1 MLLLYAIVIG
11 LLIGRAAGG
20 RISALAEIHIRW
32 WALALAGLAFQLL
45 LFGPILAD
53 RVGDAGPL
61 LYVASSALVF
71 LAMLRNLEL
80 PGFPLLALGAALNML
95 VIVANGGFMPSAP
108 GAWELLNGAA
118 ILPVTTFTNSTLIHA
133 GTTLPFLGDVFALP
147 RPIPLANVFSVGDVL
162 IGVGAAWCV
171 IRSMIVPTA
180 SRWRPLRAD
189 APHQSD
195 RPLVAR

>member
-20 RISALAEIHIRW
+20 RVSALADIHIRW
-32 WALALAGLAFQLL
+32 WALAIGGLAFQLL
-45 LFGPILAD
+45 LFGPLLAD

-61 LYVASSALVF
+61 LYVASSTLVF
-71 LAMLRNLEL
+71 IAMLRNLDL

-95 VIVANGGFMPSAP
+95 VIVANGGYMPSAP
-108 GAWELLNGAA
+108 GAWE
-118 ILPVTTFTNSTLIHA
+118 ILDGVGRVPTTAFTNSMLIGP

-147 RPIPLANVFSVGDVL
+147 RPIPLANVFSLGDVL

-171 IRSMIVPTA
+171 IRSMVVPTA
-180 SRWRPLRAD
+180 RRWRPGS
-189 APHQSD
+189 PGK
-195 RPLVAR
+195 PLVVR

>member
-1 MLLLYAIVIG
+1 MLLLYAIGIG
-11 LLIGRAAGG
+11 LLVGRAAGG
-20 RISALAEIHIRW
+20 RIGALADIHIRW
-32 WALALAGLAFQLL
+32 WALALGGLLFQLL
-45 LFGPILAD
+45 LFSPVLSG

-71 LAMLRNLEL
+71 LAMLRNLGL
-80 PGFPLLALGAALNML
+80 PGFPLIALGAALNM
-95 VIVANGGFMPSAP
+95 VVVVANGGSMPSAAN
-108 GAWELLNGAA
+108 AWLLLNGVAA
-118 ILPVTTFTNSTLIHA
+118 IPTTEFSNSVLIGP

-180 SRWRPLRAD
+180 SRWRTVEPE
-189 APHQSD
+189 
-195 RPLVAR
+195 RPLPVR

>member
-1 MLLLYAIVIG
+1 MLLLYSIVIG
-11 LLIGRAAGG
+11 LLVGRAAGG
-20 RISALAEIHIRW
+20 RVAALAGIHIRW

-45 LFGPILAD
+45 LFGPILSD

-71 LAMLRNLEL
+71 LAMLRNLDL

-95 VIVANGGFMPSAP
+95 VIVANGGFMPSAS
-108 GAWELLNGAA
+108 GAWELLNGASG
-118 ILPVTTFTNSTLIHA
+118 LPVTTFTNSTLIHA

-162 IGVGAAWCV
+162 IGLGAAWCV

-180 SRWRPLRAD
+180 ARWRPG
-189 APHQSD
+189 QTD
-195 RPLVAR
+195 RPSVAR

>member
-11 LLIGRAAGG
+11 VLVGRAAGG
-20 RISALAEIHIRW
+20 RVSALADIHIRW
-32 WALALAGLAFQLL
+32 WALALAGLMFQLL
-45 LFGPILAD
+45 LFGPVLAD

-61 LYVASSALVF
+61 LYVLSSGLVF
-71 LAMLRNLEL
+71 LAMLRNLDL

-95 VIVANGGFMPSAP
+95 VIVANGGLMPSAP

-118 ILPVTTFTNSTLIHA
+118 GVPVTAFSNSTLIHA
-133 GTTLPFLGDVFALP
+133 GTALPFLGDVFVLP

-162 IGVGAAWCV
+162 IGLGAAWCV

-180 SRWRPLRAD
+180 ARWRPAQAD
-189 APHQSD
+189 GS
-195 RPLVAR
+195 LVAR

>member
-20 RISALAEIHIRW
+20 RVTALADMHIRW
-32 WALALAGLAFQLL
+32 WGLALGGLAFQLV
-45 LFGPILAD
+45 LFGPPLAD

-61 LYVASSALVF
+61 LYVASSVLVF
-71 LAMLRNLEL
+71 IAMLRNLDL

-95 VIVANGGFMPSAP
+95 VIVANGGYMPSAP
-108 GAWELLNGAA
+108 GAWE
-118 ILPVTTFTNSTLIHA
+118 ILDGIGRVPTTAFTNSILIGP

-147 RPIPLANVFSVGDVL
+147 RPIPLANVFSLGDVL

-171 IRSMIVPTA
+171 IRSMVVPTA
-180 SRWRPLRAD
+180 RRWRPGS
-189 APHQSD
+189 PSQ
-195 RPLVAR
+195 PLATR